1 MAKEN
6 LSNHRLDPVDKAILN
21 LLQEDSCYTTK
32 QLSAQLNLSPTPI
45 YERVK
50 RLEQEGYIR
59 KYVALLDK
67 QKLGKGLIVFCNV
80 SLKEHANPL
89 GEKFV
94 HQILSLPEVVE
105 CYNISGQYDFM
116 LKVLVSDMPEYQNF
130 IIHKLASLEN
140 IGSTHSIFV
149 MGEIKYSTTVP
160 LPREE

>member
-1 MAKEN
+1 MAKDN
-6 LSNHRLDPVDKAILN
+6 LSAHHLDQVDKAILN
-21 LLQEDSCYTTK
+21 LLQEDSRYTTK

-94 HQILSLPEVVE
+94 NQILSLPEVVE

-130 IIHKLASLEN
+130 IIHKLAALEN

-160 LPREE
+160 L